1 MPNWKA
7 IAVGGLLSAV
17 LPVINFFTFNV
28 GGSAGDPVPPNLL
41 AVLAAWLVALF
52 APGFFAGL
60 IAKRKGWLYGG
71 LLALVPIAFAALV
84 GYEVPL
90 VAVAVLW
97 VVGFLGGSLGQLI
110 GARRHAL

>member
-7 IAVGGLLSAV
+7 VAIGGLLSAA
-17 LPVINFFTFNV
+17 LPVVIFLTFNV
-28 GGSAGDPVPPNLL
+28 QGPSSDPVPPNFFV
-41 AVLAAWLVALF
+41 VLASWLVALF

-90 VAVAVLW
+90 VVVAVLW
-97 VVGFLGGSLGQLI
+97 VVGFLGGSLGQLV